1 MSATLDKVA
10 YTDLNRLNRLK
21 VGDQDSEANIRKV
34 AQEFEAVF
42 LGQMLKSMRAASD
55 VLADKESV
63 EHSSAVRQ
71 YRDMYDQQ
79 MALSLSQEAGG
90 IGLADNLVRQLRQR
104 KGTQLQG
111 SNTLSSEVR
120 NDAPLLNRRRL
131 AFASRSQVVA
141 GSQATFGADLSAQ
154 TVRKNLGLSASQQR
168 LTQSSQTEVVSK
180 SQNIVRLADKTQ
192 GVWNQPFRSQ
202 EQFIAA
208 LVPMAERAAEKLGV
222 DPEFLVAQ
230 AALETGWGKSVL
242 RTAEGQSSHN
252 LFGIKSTGSWDGSAA
267 QSMTTEYVQGK
278 AVRQKEGFRV
288 YNSFEQSFEDYAL
301 LLQNSKRY
309 TQALKVAAS
318 GDSTGFMQELQ
329 KAGYATDPNYAR
341 KITQIARQ
349 VEQTYQNIADAGMA
363 PITRTRG

>member
-10 YTDLNRLNRLK
+10 YTDLNRLNHLK

-55 VLADKESV
+55 VLADKDSI

-79 MALSLSQEAGG
+79 MALTLSQEAGG

-104 KGTQLQG
+104 KGSRVQG
-111 SNTLSSEVR
+111 SSTLTSEVR

-131 AFASRSQVVA
+131 AFAYRTAPVAASQTV
-141 GSQATFGADLSAQ
+141 SGADQAAQVTRKKEVSAQ
-154 TVRKNLGLSASQQR
+154 QSVVQGALESSGVQTQVRAVESKN
-168 LTQSSQTEVVSK
+168 K
-180 SQNIVRLADKTQ
+180 
-192 GVWNQPFRSQ
+192 GVWSQPFRSQ

-208 LVPMAERAAEKLGV
+208 LVPMAERTAEKLGV

-242 RTAEGQSSHN
+242 RTTQGQSSHN
-252 LFGIKSTGSWDGSAA
+252 LFGIKSTGSWDGPAA

-278 AVRQKEGFRV
+278 AVRQEEGFRV

-318 GDSTGFMQELQ
+318 GDSTGFVRELQ

-363 PITRTRG
+363 PTTRTRG